1 MPFTPP
7 IAFQTVA
14 SPEPKFVY
22 PLSSASQIHKARFE
36 PRARSSLNAP
46 DQQKPETQT
55 SHHVMSAGEDVSNLN
70 GQCRYYTSCVD
81 SKDFWHCVTKCRS
94 ITIPAYSF
102 PPTRS
107 SDERKARVKR
117 GFWHDSSFLE
127 GAITVVI
134 LVIDSHRTLRR
145 VSDNMEA
152 SGLNGKSLD
161 SET

>member
-1 MPFTPP
+1 MQ
-7 IAFQTVA
+7 ILYELRRFQGFLA
-14 SPEPKFVY
+14 LF
-22 PLSSASQIHKARFE
+22 
-36 PRARSSLNAP
+36 
-46 DQQKPETQT
+46 
-55 SHHVMSAGEDVSNLN
+55 
-70 GQCRYYTSCVD
+70 
-81 SKDFWHCVTKCRS
+81 
-94 ITIPAYSF
+94 PAYSF